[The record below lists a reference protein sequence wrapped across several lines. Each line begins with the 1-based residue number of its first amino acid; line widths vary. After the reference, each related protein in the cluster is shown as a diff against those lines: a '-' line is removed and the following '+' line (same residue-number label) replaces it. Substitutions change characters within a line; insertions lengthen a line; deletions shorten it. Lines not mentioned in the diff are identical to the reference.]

1 MINPQVD
8 LEGIN
13 LIIDEADNIWS
24 TYVDQD
30 RPFIPLQREGE
41 LYELMGGSPLNNSRV
56 RTISLVRQFKADML
70 LRRSCSNSK
79 DR

>member
-1 MINPQVD
+1 VLNPQVD

-56 RTISLVRQFKADML
+56 RTISLVSQSQADML
-70 LRRSCSNSK
+70 LRRSCSHSK